1 MNMEALQGE
10 IRSLLEKRRGI
21 LLAHY
26 YQRAE
31 VQQIADV
38 VGDSLALSIAAAKT
52 DAELIVF
59 AGVHFMA
66 ESAAILSPEK
76 TVLLPRADAGCALA
90 DMATADQLEQARQDH
105 PGAAI
110 VTYVNSTAAAK
121 AVSDV
126 CCTSA
131 NAVQVVA
138 SLEGFDTVIMAPD
151 GNLARYVARFT
162 DKRILPWEGC
172 CPVHDQLSTEEVL
185 RLREAYPQALF
196 AAHPECRPA
205 VLDMADF
212 VGSTAAILRFAG
224 EPRVREL
231 LVGTEEG
238 ILVEL
243 IRRYP
248 DKRFI
253 PASPSLVCHT
263 MKYTTLED
271 IRRSLTE
278 DRTVITVPES
288 LRVPA
293 RLALDRMVRIG

>member
-1 MNMEALQGE
+1 
-10 IRSLLEKRRGI
+10 
-21 LLAHY
+21 
-26 YQRAE
+26 

-38 VGDSLALSIAAAKT
+38 VGDSLALSNAASKT

-90 DMATADQLEQARQDH
+90 DMATADQLEQARRDH

-162 DKRILPWEGC
+162 AKRILPWEGC

-185 RLREAYPQALF
+185 RLREAHPQALF

-205 VLDMADF
+205 LLDMADF

-243 IRRYP
+243 VRRHP
-248 DKRFI
+248 DKQFI
-253 PASPSLVCHT
+253 PASPRLVCHT

-271 IRRSLTE
+271 IRCSLTE
-278 DRTVITVPES
+278 NRTVITVPES
-288 LRVPA
+288 LRAPA